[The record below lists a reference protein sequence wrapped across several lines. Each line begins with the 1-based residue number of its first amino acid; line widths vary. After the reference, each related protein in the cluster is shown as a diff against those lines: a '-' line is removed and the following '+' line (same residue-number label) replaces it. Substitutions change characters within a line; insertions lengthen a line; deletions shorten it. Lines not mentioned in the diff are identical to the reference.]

1 VPNDK
6 KRGRGALG
14 ASSGAEGFTPKQSRR
29 ALVCPPAATSAAQS
43 FVPPPLEHAPTQPAA
58 ALDPS
63 NPSNLPKRP
72 RYTQQAYGDA
82 WLTPVQRQEVARKRE
97 TSGSDGRRPPLT
109 RLRALANAEGNDGG
123 VLPWRLPKHVCV

>member
-1 VPNDK
+1 V
-6 KRGRGALG
+6 G
-14 ASSGAEGFTPKQSRR
+14 
-29 ALVCPPAATSAAQS
+29 PPAATSAAQS
-43 FVPPPLEHAPTQPAA
+43 SVPPPLEHAPTQPAA

-63 NPSNLPKRP
+63 HSPDPPKRP

-97 TSGSDGRRPPLT
+97 TSGPDGRRPPLT
-109 RLRALANAEGNDGG
+109 RLRALAHAAGVDGG